1 MSASTSSLRLGLVG
15 HPIAKSLSPLLHR
28 AALARLGLAG
38 DYSLFDVA
46 APEALEPLLVQLRG
60 GALDGLNVTVPYKE
74 HAFSCCD
81 RVSPLAQRLG
91 AVNTLARSAEG
102 GLVGHNTDLPG
113 LVAAIRDAFGAEAT
127 LHPGETALVCGA
139 GGAAASAVLAAHVL
153 GAAEVRVHNRTHER
167 AEALC
172 TRLGIGVAVGEARA
186 AARGVSL
193 VIQAS
198 IHGMGLEG
206 QALARARDE
215 AHAILAETATA
226 ARVIDL
232 VYRPSP
238 TAYTLA
244 AASLGRAASDGLGM
258 LVHQAALALE
268 LWIGAR
274 AEVDTDAVAMPAIV
288 EAMWAALR

>member
-1 MSASTSSLRLGLVG
+1 M
-15 HPIAKSLSPLLHR
+15 LHR

-38 DYSLFDVA
+38 DYALYDVVRR
-46 APEALEPLLVQLRG
+46 EALEPILAQLRE
-60 GALDGLNVTVPYKE
+60 GALDGLNVTVPHKE
-74 HAFSCCD
+74 HAFSSCD
-81 RVSPLAQRLG
+81 RLSALARRLG
-91 AVNTLARSAEG
+91 AVNTLTRGAEG
-102 GLVGHNTDLPG
+102 DLVGHNTDLPG
-113 LVAAIRDAFGAEAT
+113 LVAAIREAFGEEAT
-127 LHPGETALVCGA
+127 LRRGEAALVLGA

-153 GAAEVRVHNRTHER
+153 GAAEVRVHNRTPER
-167 AEALC
+167 AVALC
-172 TRLGIGVAVGEARA
+172 ARLGIGLAVADSRA

-198 IHGMGLEG
+198 SHGMGLEG
-206 QALARARDE
+206 EALATARDE
-215 AHAILAETATA
+215 ARAILAETAA
-226 ARVIDL
+226 DARVIDL

-274 AEVDTDAVAMPAIV
+274 AEVDADAVARPAIV
-288 EAMWAALR
+288 EAMWEAVR